1 MSPGGKR
8 KLDVRLFLWGLFL
21 LQISLICLFLL
32 FGSLLVSTAV
42 DDTDGQTAEQLVGT
56 DVHGQKSSY
65 VQRRPGQ
72 ALSDWSPFRVRFIP
86 NRTTAAAVVIAS
98 SEKRAATIGLSN
110 SLLQQHESQAAWAS
124 QGIEQDDGQLLK
136 RKQLHPRHPK
146 YRPWIQRVMPRPE
159 RAEKY
164 FRTISYVDWH
174 GTRKRRLCFIEG
186 TRGSALVTSMDQQ
199 NSKGNN
205 NETEPIDTGIEGVVG
220 NGKELRNAKGKPNS
234 ADTSVE
240 DSDGSVVTVGEDAIG
255 RCRCNPQWH
264 GTDCGQPEVI
274 WRAFITSKIPPRDQM
289 AGPRAVGRNVF
300 YIVQSTFISVE
311 VLEVQLMELADQV
324 SLFVLC
330 DQTRNSSAPL
340 SKDVSI
346 ADHVEGTD
354 FLRTIRD
361 RLLIVSD
368 ATCSGRNVFR
378 KLQKYTTKGSIRA
391 DDIVLLSGTDEILNR
406 KAVAYL
412 RWYDNWPQ
420 PVRFRLKHNVY
431 GFFWQHA
438 GNRTFIGSAA
448 VQVGTLREV
457 YGSDPDR
464 LLAIDKPVM
473 LIGDLNHFGGWYCRR
488 CYQPGSIV
496 QYFEH
501 RAGLLTTVPRAQD
514 SKVDKTHDPPL
525 FLPDPKRTKVLNEEY
540 VQQAIAA
547 GKDLEDD
554 ERVLERLSRRTDKYY
569 QPEYVREN
577 GWKFDNIVLNLFA
590 RWEDNLAEDDYFS

>member
-1 MSPGGKR
+1 MSPGGSKR

-42 DDTDGQTAEQLVGT
+42 DDTDGQTAEQPMVEIDG
-56 DVHGQKSSY
+56 HG
-65 VQRRPGQ
+65 RRSKAGHP
-72 ALSDWSPFRVRFIP
+72 LSDWSAFGVRFIP
-86 NRTTAAAVVIAS
+86 NRTSTATLVPSENEAA
-98 SEKRAATIGLSN
+98 EQSN
-110 SLLQQHESQAAWAS
+110 SVHLHERQPWVS
-124 QGIEQDDGQLLK
+124 QGDGQDDSQLLK

-146 YRPWIQRVMPRPE
+146 YRPWIQRVIARPE
-159 RAEKY
+159 RVEKY
-164 FRTISYVDWH
+164 FRTISFVDWH
-174 GTRKRRLCFIEG
+174 GIRKRRLCFIEG
-186 TRGSALVTSMDQQ
+186 TRGSAQVTWMDQQ
-199 NSKGNN
+199 KSKGSN
-205 NETEPIDTGIEGVVG
+205 NETELIDTGKEDVVDTA
-220 NGKELRNAKGKPNS
+220 KELKKGNNRKS
-234 ADTSVE
+234 AAAPDATVL
-240 DSDGSVVTVGEDAIG
+240 DADGSVVTVGEDAIG

-264 GTDCGQPEVI
+264 GADCGQPEVI
-274 WRAFITSKIPPRDQM
+274 WRAFITSKISPRDQM
-289 AGPRAVGRNVF
+289 AGPRTVARNVF

-311 VLEVQLMELADQV
+311 VLEIQLMELAEQV
-324 SLFVLC
+324 ALFVLC
-330 DQTRNSSAPL
+330 DQTRDPTEPP

-346 ADHVEGTD
+346 ADHLEDTD
-354 FLRTIRD
+354 FLRTLRD

-378 KLQKYTTKGSIRA
+378 KLQKYTAKESIQA
-391 DDIVLLSGTDEILNR
+391 DDIVLLSAADEILNR

-438 GNRTFIGSAA
+438 SNRTVIGSAA

-464 LLAIDKPVM
+464 LLAIEKPVM

-501 RAGLLTTVPRAQD
+501 RAGLLSTVPRAEEAMGNKKND
-514 SKVDKTHDPPL
+514 LSL

-540 VQQAIAA
+540 VQQAIAS

-554 ERVLERLSRRTDKYY
+554 ERALERLSRRTDKYY
-569 QPEYVREN
+569 QPEYVRDN

-590 RWEDNLAEDDYFS
+590 RWDDNLAEDDYFS